1 MHPSAFDGR
10 RLVKLKGKK
19 IRQINFGTL
28 RLAVVSKKCICEVTM
43 ALDHDPRLEEGL
55 PAPASNGLRQQ
66 ATPPSLAQMP
76 TAVASRALNPTSAA
90 DLIAQVQSGLVAAGI
105 GRDDAEAQRK
115 VFERRATEQPTERM
129 IGRVTFCNG
138 ARATISTM
146 ADNLSEASSD
156 FWSVGRLISITVG
169 KVRVVALVY
178 QMSTDSSIWKSNEA
192 NAVSVQVELMGEIS
206 EDAHGHTRFHRG
218 VSRYPQVGAIAHK
231 IRARDLEVMH
241 DLGDR
246 KSVEVGRLSQNA
258 DIAATISV
266 NDLLTR
272 HFAVVGTTGVGKSC
286 SLTLLVRQCLSVKPD
301 LRVVILDPHNEF
313 AGAFGALAHV
323 FDSTTLELPFW
334 LFRFEELEDVVFR
347 GKTIP
352 EEAEILREVLA
363 QAKTNFQNEKNGA
376 TAAGLV
382 RKALDV
388 GGLNA
393 DSPMPYRMSELFKL
407 IDENI
412 GLLSPRHERHHLK
425 SLRVR
430 LDALVNDPRYGFMFT
445 RGGAEDNFA
454 PLLARLF
461 RLPAEGKSV
470 SIMNLAG
477 LPSDVTNAV
486 VSVLARLCFDV
497 AYASEG
503 QWHVLLVC
511 EEAHR
516 YVPQD
521 PNAGF
526 IPTRRAIARIAKEGR
541 KYGCSIAV
549 VSQRPGELD
558 PTILSQ
564 CSTVFAMRLA
574 NDRDQEIIRSAIAD
588 SSGSTISFLSAL
600 DNAEAI
606 VFGEAVATTMR
617 FKFTYQE
624 PAKLP
629 RAAGTD
635 ITDPLANAR
644 KTGEADPRLIATRL
658 RGMRELEKPPQPTM
672 LAEASSQ
679 QKLAAATS
687 ITAGGG
693 APGLRPPTS
702 TAGTPLVRPTNGF
715 RT

>member
-1 MHPSAFDGR
+1 
-10 RLVKLKGKK
+10 
-19 IRQINFGTL
+19 
-28 RLAVVSKKCICEVTM
+28 M
-43 ALDHDPRLEEGL
+43 ALDHDPRLAEGS
-55 PAPASNGLRQQ
+55 PAPASNGHRQQ

-76 TAVASRALNPTSAA
+76 TAVASRSLNPTSAA

-178 QMSTDSSIWKSNEA
+178 QMSTDSSVWKSNEA

-461 RLPAEGKSV
+461 RLPAEGKPV

-503 QWHVLLVC
+503 QLHVLLVC

-679 QKLAAATS
+679 QKLAAAAGV
-687 ITAGGG
+687 TAGVG

>member
-1 MHPSAFDGR
+1 
-10 RLVKLKGKK
+10 
-19 IRQINFGTL
+19 
-28 RLAVVSKKCICEVTM
+28 M
-43 ALDHDPRLEEGL
+43 ALDHDPRSLSGQALRSGDPLTRTNPADQQPVL
-55 PAPASNGLRQQ
+55 PPLSR
-66 ATPPSLAQMP
+66 P
-76 TAVASRALNPTSAA
+76 TADLLGSLTPTRAA
-90 DLIAQVQSGLVAAGI
+90 DLIAEVQTGLAAA
-105 GRDDAEAQRK
+105 RLSTDDEAKRK
-115 VFERRATEQPTERM
+115 AFERRASEQPTERM

-138 ARATISTM
+138 ARATISTV
-146 ADNLSEASSD
+146 ADNLSQASAD
-156 FWSVGRLISITVG
+156 FWAVGRLISITVG
-169 KVRVVALVY
+169 KIRVVALVY
-178 QMSTDSSIWKSNEA
+178 EMRTDSSVWNHNES
-192 NAVSVQVELMGEIS
+192 NAVSVQVELMGEIY
-206 EDAHGHTRFHRG
+206 EDAHGNSRFHRG
-218 VSRYPQVGAIAHK
+218 VSRYPQVGSVAHK
-231 IRARDLEVMH
+231 IRARDLEIMH

-246 KSVEVGRLSQNA
+246 KSVEIGRLSQNA
-258 DIAATISV
+258 DIPATVSV

-286 SLTLLVRQCLSVKPD
+286 SLSLIVRQCLSVKPE
-301 LRVVILDPHNEF
+301 LRVVMLDPHNEF
-313 AGAFGALAHV
+313 GGAFGTQAQVLDA
-323 FDSTTLELPFW
+323 STLELPYW
-334 LFRFEELEDVVFR
+334 LFRFEELEDVIFR
-347 GKTIP
+347 GRTIP

-382 RKALDV
+382 RKALDI

-393 DSPMPYRMSELFKL
+393 DSPMPYRISELFKL
-407 IDENI
+407 IDDHI
-412 GLLSPRHERHHLK
+412 GQLTPRHERHHLK

-445 RGGAEDNFA
+445 KGGAEDNFST
-454 PLLARLF
+454 LIARLF
-461 RLPAEGKSV
+461 RLPADGKPI
-470 SIMNLAG
+470 SIINLSG

-503 QWHVLLVC
+503 QLHILLVC

-521 PNAGF
+521 VTAGF
-526 IPTRRAIARIAKEGR
+526 VPTRRAIARIAKEGR
-541 KYGCSIAV
+541 KYGCSIGV

-624 PAKLP
+624 PTRLP
-629 RAAGTD
+629 RAAGSD
-635 ITDPLANAR
+635 ITDPNAVSR
-644 KTGEADPRLIATRL
+644 KTGEADAKLIATRL
-658 RGMRELEKPPQPTM
+658 RGMRDLEKAPMPTM
-672 LAEASSQ
+672 LAEASSA
-679 QKLAAATS
+679 QKLAAAAAIS
-687 ITAGGG
+687 AGPLATPAARPAAS
-693 APGLRPPTS
+693 APAAAAAMRPPPS
-702 TAGTPLVRPTNGF
+702 FGTGAKPG
-715 RT
+715 

>member
-1 MHPSAFDGR
+1 MT
-10 RLVKLKGKK
+10 
-19 IRQINFGTL
+19 GT
-28 RLAVVSKKCICEVTM
+28 KEVIM
-43 ALDHDPRLEEGL
+43 ALDHDSRLSGGPAGSAPEGPR
-55 PAPASNGLRQQ
+55 PQSV
-66 ATPPSLAQMP
+66 PPSLAQMP
-76 TAVASRALNPTSAA
+76 TAVASRSLNPTSAA
-90 DLIAQVQSGLVAAGI
+90 DLIAQVQNGLVAAGI

-115 VFERRATEQPTERM
+115 AFERRATEQPTERM

-138 ARATISTM
+138 ARATVSTM
-146 ADNLSEASSD
+146 ADNLSETSSD

-178 QMSTDSSIWKSNEA
+178 EMSTDSSIWKSNEA

-206 EDAHGHTRFHRG
+206 EDANGHTRFHRG
-218 VSRYPQVGAIAHK
+218 VSRYPQVGAVAHK

-258 DIAATISV
+258 DIPATVSV

-286 SLTLLVRQCLSVKPD
+286 SLTLLVRQCLSVKPN

-313 AGAFGALAHV
+313 AGAFGSLAQV

-334 LFRFEELEDVVFR
+334 LFRFEELEDVIFR

-461 RLPAEGKSV
+461 RLPADGKPV

-503 QWHVLLVC
+503 QLHVLLVC

-635 ITDPLANAR
+635 ITDPVANAR
-644 KTGEADPRLIATRL
+644 QTGEADPRLIATRL

-679 QKLAAATS
+679 QKLAAAAGIAATS
-687 ITAGGG
+687 
-693 APGLRPPTS
+693 GLRPHTS
-702 TAGTPLVRPTNGF
+702 TAGTPLPRPTNGL

>member
-1 MHPSAFDGR
+1 
-10 RLVKLKGKK
+10 
-19 IRQINFGTL
+19 
-28 RLAVVSKKCICEVTM
+28 M
-43 ALDHDPRLEEGL
+43 ALDHDPRLSAGS
-55 PAPASNGLRQQ
+55 PNPASAGPRPQ
-66 ATPPSLAQMP
+66 TPPPSLAQMP
-76 TAVASRALNPTSAA
+76 TSVTSRSLNPTSAA
-90 DLIAQVQSGLVAAGI
+90 DLIAQVQSGLVAAGL
-105 GRDDAEAQRK
+105 GSDDAEAQRK

-178 QMSTDSSIWKSNEA
+178 QMSTDSSVWDSNAA

-206 EDAHGHTRFHRG
+206 EDAHGRTRFQRG
-218 VSRYPQVGAIAHK
+218 VSRYPQVGAVAHK

-258 DIAATISV
+258 DIPATISV

-301 LRVVILDPHNEF
+301 LRVILLDPHNEF
-313 AGAFGALAHV
+313 AGAFGPLAQV
-323 FDSTTLELPFW
+323 LDSATLELPFW
-334 LFRFEELEDVVFR
+334 LFRFEELEDVIFR

-363 QAKTNFQNEKNGA
+363 QAKTNFQNEKSGA

-461 RLPAEGKSV
+461 RLPAEGKPV
-470 SIMNLAG
+470 SIMNLSG

-503 QWHVLLVC
+503 QLHVLLVC

-658 RGMRELEKPPQPTM
+658 RGMRDLEKPLQPTM
-672 LAEASSQ
+672 LSEASPQ
-679 QKLAAATS
+679 QKLAASAG
-687 ITAGGG
+687 IAGGP
-693 APGLRPPTS
+693 AVGLRQPTS
-702 TAGTPLVRPTNGF
+702 TAGTPMLRPTNGF

>member
-1 MHPSAFDGR
+1 
-10 RLVKLKGKK
+10 
-19 IRQINFGTL
+19 
-28 RLAVVSKKCICEVTM
+28 M
-43 ALDHDPRLEEGL
+43 ALDHDPRLTAGS
-55 PAPASNGLRQQ
+55 PPASAGPRPQ
-66 ATPPSLAQMP
+66 ASPPPLAHMP
-76 TAVASRALNPTSAA
+76 TAVASRSLNPTSAA
-90 DLIAQVQSGLVAAGI
+90 DLIAQVQSGLVAAGV

-115 VFERRATEQPTERM
+115 AFERRAMEQPTERM

-138 ARATISTM
+138 ARATVSTM

-178 QMSTDSSIWKSNEA
+178 EMSTDSSVWKSNEA
-192 NAVSVQVELMGEIS
+192 NSVSVQVELMGEIS

-218 VSRYPQVGAIAHK
+218 VSRYPQVGAVAHK

-258 DIAATISV
+258 DIPATISV

-334 LFRFEELEDVVFR
+334 LFKFEELEDVIFR

-363 QAKTNFQNEKNGA
+363 QAKTNFQNEKTGA

-461 RLPAEGKSV
+461 RLPAEGKPV

-503 QWHVLLVC
+503 QLHVLLVC

-679 QKLAAATS
+679 QKLAASAG
-687 ITAGGG
+687 IGGG
-693 APGLRPPTS
+693 PALGLRQPTS
-702 TAGTPLVRPTNGF
+702 TAGTPLPRPTNGL
-715 RT
+715 RS

>member
-1 MHPSAFDGR
+1 
-10 RLVKLKGKK
+10 
-19 IRQINFGTL
+19 
-28 RLAVVSKKCICEVTM
+28 
-43 ALDHDPRLEEGL
+43 
-55 PAPASNGLRQQ
+55 
-66 ATPPSLAQMP
+66 MP
-76 TAVASRALNPTSAA
+76 TAVTSRSLKPTSAA
-90 DLIAQVQSGLVAAGI
+90 ELIAQVQSGLVAAGV
-105 GRDDAEAQRK
+105 GRDETEAQRK
-115 VFERRATEQPTERM
+115 MFERRAMEQPTERM

-146 ADNLSEASSD
+146 ADNLSEASTD
-156 FWSVGRLISITVG
+156 FWSVGRVISITVG

-178 QMSTDSSIWKSNEA
+178 EMSTDRSVWDLDAA
-192 NAVSVQVELMGEIS
+192 NAVSVRVELMGEIS
-206 EDAHGHTRFHRG
+206 EDSHGRTRFQRG

-258 DIAATISV
+258 DIPATISV
-266 NDLLTR
+266 NDILTR

-286 SLTLLVRQCLSVKPD
+286 ALTLLVRQCLSVKPE
-301 LRVVILDPHNEF
+301 LRVVLLDPHNEF
-313 AGAFGALAHV
+313 AGAFGPLAHV
-323 FDSTTLELPFW
+323 FDSSTLELPFW
-334 LFRFEELEDVVFR
+334 LFRFEELEDVIFR
-347 GKTIP
+347 GKTIS

-363 QAKTNFQNEKNGA
+363 QAKTNFQNEKTGA

-412 GLLSPRHERHHLK
+412 GLLSPRHERHFLK

-454 PLLARLF
+454 PILAQLF
-461 RLPAEGKSV
+461 RLPAEGKPV
-470 SIMNLAG
+470 SIMNLSG

-503 QWHVLLVC
+503 QLHVLLVC

-635 ITDPLANAR
+635 ITDPQANAR
-644 KTGEADPRLIATRL
+644 KTGEADPLMIAKRL
-658 RGMRELEKPPQPTM
+658 RGLRDLEKPPQPTM
-672 LAEASSQ
+672 LVEASSQ
-679 QKLAAATS
+679 QKLAAA
-687 ITAGGG
+687 AGI
-693 APGLRPPTS
+693 AAGLRQPTS
-702 TAGTPLVRPTNGF
+702 TAGSPLSRPNSGL

>member
-1 MHPSAFDGR
+1 
-10 RLVKLKGKK
+10 
-19 IRQINFGTL
+19 
-28 RLAVVSKKCICEVTM
+28 M
-43 ALDHDPRLEEGL
+43 ALDHDPRLSSGPTG
-55 PAPASNGLRQQ
+55 PAPEGQRPPSA
-66 ATPPSLAQMP
+66 PPSLAQMS
-76 TAVASRALNPTSAA
+76 TTVASRSLNPTTAA
-90 DLIAQVQSGLVAAGI
+90 DLIAQVQNGLVAAGV

-115 VFERRATEQPTERM
+115 AFERRATEQPTERM

-169 KVRVVALVY
+169 RVRVVALVY
-178 QMSTDSSIWKSNEA
+178 EMSTDNSVWKSNES

-206 EDAHGHTRFHRG
+206 EDAHGQTRFHRG
-218 VSRYPQVGAIAHK
+218 VSRYPQVGAVAHK

-258 DIAATISV
+258 DIPATISV

-301 LRVVILDPHNEF
+301 LRVIILDPHNEF
-313 AGAFGALAHV
+313 AGAFGNLAHV

-334 LFRFEELEDVVFR
+334 LFRFEELEDVIFR

-461 RLPAEGKSV
+461 RLPAEGKPV

-503 QWHVLLVC
+503 QLHVLLVC

-635 ITDPLANAR
+635 ITDPVANAR
-644 KTGEADPRLIATRL
+644 KTGEADPRLLATRL

-679 QKLAAATS
+679 QKLAAA
-687 ITAGGG
+687 AGISAGLG
-693 APGLRPPTS
+693 TPGLRPLTS
-702 TAGTPLVRPTNGF
+702 TAGTPLQRPTNGL

>member
-1 MHPSAFDGR
+1 
-10 RLVKLKGKK
+10 
-19 IRQINFGTL
+19 
-28 RLAVVSKKCICEVTM
+28 M
-43 ALDHDPRLEEGL
+43 ALDHDPGL
-55 PAPASNGLRQQ
+55 SVGSPKPVSASPRAQ
-66 ATPPSLAQMP
+66 ATSPSLAQMP
-76 TAVASRALNPTSAA
+76 TAVSSLPLNPTHAA
-90 DLIAQVQSGLVAAGI
+90 ELFAQVQGGVVARDVESDLVGAK
-105 GRDDAEAQRK
+105 RK
-115 VFERRATEQPTERM
+115 LFERREMEQPSERM

-146 ADNLSEASSD
+146 ADNLSESSED

-178 QMSTDSSIWKSNEA
+178 EICTDRPIWDMNSA
-192 NAVSVQVELMGEIS
+192 NAVSIQVELKGELS
-206 EDAHGHTRFHRG
+206 QDSYGHTCFRRG
-218 VSRYPQVGAIAHK
+218 VSRYPQVGAVAHK
-231 IRARDLEVMH
+231 IRASDLEVMH

-246 KSVEVGRLSQNA
+246 KSVEIGRLSQNA
-258 DIAATISV
+258 DIAASISV
-266 NDLLTR
+266 PDLLTR
-272 HFAVVGTTGVGKSC
+272 HFAVVGTTGVGKSV
-286 SLTLLVRQCLSVKPD
+286 SLTLLLRQCLRVTPE
-301 LRVVILDPHNEF
+301 LRVILLDPHNEF
-313 AGAFGALAHV
+313 AEALGPIAEV

-334 LFRFEELEDVVFR
+334 LFRFEELEDVIFR
-347 GKTIP
+347 GKAIP

-363 QAKTNFQNEKNGA
+363 QAKTSFQNEKTGA

-407 IDENI
+407 IDENL
-412 GLLSPRHERHHLK
+412 GLLSPRHDRHHLK

-445 RGGAEDNFA
+445 KGGAEDNFA

-461 RLPAEGKSV
+461 RLPAEGKPV
-470 SIMNLAG
+470 SIMNLSG

-503 QWHVLLVC
+503 QLHVLLVC

-526 IPTRRAIARIAKEGR
+526 GPTRRAIARIAKEGR

-549 VSQRPGELD
+549 VTQRPSELD

-564 CSTVFAMRLA
+564 CSTIFAMRLA
-574 NDRDQEIIRSAIAD
+574 NERDQDIIRSAIAD

-600 DNAEAI
+600 DNAEAL
-606 VFGEAVATTMR
+606 VSGEAVATTMR
-617 FKFTYQE
+617 FKFTHQE
-624 PAKLP
+624 PEKQP
-629 RAAGTD
+629 RAAGTVIAD
-635 ITDPLANAR
+635 LRAKAP
-644 KTGEADPRLIATRL
+644 KSGEADPRMIATRL
-658 RGMRELEKPPQPTM
+658 RGLRDLEKPLQSTV
-672 LAEASSQ
+672 LVEASSQ
-679 QKLAAATS
+679 QKLAAAAGAAAGLRQPTT
-687 ITAGGG
+687 TAGSPLPRP
-693 APGLRPPTS
+693 ATVLRT
-702 TAGTPLVRPTNGF
+702 
-715 RT
+715 

>member
-1 MHPSAFDGR
+1 
-10 RLVKLKGKK
+10 
-19 IRQINFGTL
+19 
-28 RLAVVSKKCICEVTM
+28 M
-43 ALDHDPRLEEGL
+43 ALDHDPRLAEGS

-76 TAVASRALNPTSAA
+76 TPVASRSLNPTSAA

-178 QMSTDSSIWKSNEA
+178 QMSTDSSVWKSNEA

-461 RLPAEGKSV
+461 RLPAEGKPV

-503 QWHVLLVC
+503 QLHVLLVC

-679 QKLAAATS
+679 QKLAAAAGV
-687 ITAGGG
+687 TAGVG

>member
-1 MHPSAFDGR
+1 
-10 RLVKLKGKK
+10 
-19 IRQINFGTL
+19 
-28 RLAVVSKKCICEVTM
+28 M
-43 ALDHDPRLEEGL
+43 ALDHDPRLSAGS
-55 PAPASNGLRQQ
+55 PNSDPNGPRPQSVPASLD
-66 ATPPSLAQMP
+66 QMP
-76 TAVASRALNPTSAA
+76 TSLNARSLNPTSAA
-90 DLIAQVQSGLVAAGI
+90 ELIAQVQSGLVAAGV
-105 GRDDAEAQRK
+105 GCDDTEAQRK
-115 VFERRATEQPTERM
+115 VFERRAMEQPTERM

-138 ARATISTM
+138 ARATISTK

-156 FWSVGRLISITVG
+156 FWSVGRLITITVG

-178 QMSTDSSIWKSNEA
+178 EMRTDSSVWDMEA
-192 NAVSVQVELMGEIS
+192 QNAVSVQVELMGEIA
-206 EDAHGHTRFHRG
+206 EDAHGRTRFQRG
-218 VSRYPQVGAIAHK
+218 VSRYPQVGAVAHK

-258 DIAATISV
+258 QIPATISV

-286 SLTLLVRQCLSVKPD
+286 SLTLLVRQCLSVRPD
-301 LRVVILDPHNEF
+301 LRVLLLDPHNEF
-313 AGAFGALAHV
+313 AGAFGPLAQV
-323 FDSTTLELPFW
+323 LDATTLELPFW
-334 LFRFEELEDVVFR
+334 LFRFEELEDVIFR
-347 GKTIP
+347 GKTVP

-363 QAKTNFQNEKNGA
+363 QAKTNFQNEKTGA

-393 DSPMPYRMSELFKL
+393 DSPMPYRISELFKL

-412 GLLSPRHERHHLK
+412 GQLSPRHERHHLK

-461 RLPAEGKSV
+461 RLPAEGQPV
-470 SIMNLAG
+470 SIINLSG

-503 QWHVLLVC
+503 QLHVLLIC

-574 NDRDQEIIRSAIAD
+574 NDRDQEIIRSAITD

-624 PAKLP
+624 PSKLP
-629 RAAGTD
+629 RAEGTD
-635 ITDPLANAR
+635 ITDPNSNAR

-658 RGMRELEKPPQPTM
+658 RGMRELEKPLQPTM

-679 QKLAAATS
+679 QKLAAA
-687 ITAGGG
+687 AGSS
-693 APGLRPPTS
+693 AGLRQPTS
-702 TAGTPLVRPTNGF
+702 TAGSPLPRPTNGF
-715 RT
+715 ST

>member
-1 MHPSAFDGR
+1 
-10 RLVKLKGKK
+10 
-19 IRQINFGTL
+19 
-28 RLAVVSKKCICEVTM
+28 M
-43 ALDHDPRLEEGL
+43 ALDHDPRLAAGS
-55 PAPASNGLRQQ
+55 PAPAPAGPRPK
-66 ATPPSLAQMP
+66 AIPPSLDQMS
-76 TAVASRALNPTSAA
+76 TSVSSRSLNPTSAA
-90 DLIAQVQSGLVAAGI
+90 ELIAQVQSGLVAAGV

-115 VFERRATEQPTERM
+115 VFERRAMEQPTERM

-169 KVRVVALVY
+169 KVRVVALVFE
-178 QMSTDSSIWKSNEA
+178 MSTDSSIWDMNSA

-206 EDAHGHTRFHRG
+206 EDVHGRTRFQRG
-218 VSRYPQVGAIAHK
+218 VSRYPQVGAVAHK

-258 DIAATISV
+258 DIPATISV

-286 SLTLLVRQCLSVKPD
+286 SLTLLVRQCLSVKPE
-301 LRVVILDPHNEF
+301 LRVVLLDPHNEF
-313 AGAFGALAHV
+313 AGAFGPLAEV
-323 FDSTTLELPFW
+323 FDASTLELPFW
-334 LFRFEELEDVVFR
+334 LFRFEELEDVIFR

-363 QAKTNFQNEKNGA
+363 QAKTNFQNEKTGA

-454 PLLARLF
+454 PILARLF
-461 RLPAEGKSV
+461 RLPSEGRPV
-470 SIMNLAG
+470 SIMNLSG

-503 QWHVLLVC
+503 QLHVLLVC

-644 KTGEADPRLIATRL
+644 KTGEADPRMIATRL
-658 RGMRELEKPPQPTM
+658 RGLRDLEKPPQLTM

-679 QKLAAATS
+679 QKLAAA
-687 ITAGGG
+687 AGVS
-693 APGLRPPTS
+693 AGLRQPTS
-702 TAGTPLVRPTNGF
+702 TAGTPLPRPTTGL

>member
-1 MHPSAFDGR
+1 
-10 RLVKLKGKK
+10 
-19 IRQINFGTL
+19 
-28 RLAVVSKKCICEVTM
+28 M
-43 ALDHDPRLEEGL
+43 ALDYDPRHSTGEPS
-55 PAPASNGLRQQ
+55 PAPAGSRPE

-76 TAVASRALNPTSAA
+76 TTVSSRSLNPTSAA
-90 DLIAQVQSGLVAAGI
+90 ELIAQVHNGLVAAGI
-105 GRDDAEAQRK
+105 GRDDTEAQRK

-138 ARATISTM
+138 ARATISTK
-146 ADNLSEASSD
+146 ADNLSEASAD
-156 FWSVGRLISITVG
+156 FWAVGRLISITVS

-178 QMSTDSSIWKSNEA
+178 EMRTDSSVWDM
-192 NAVSVQVELMGEIS
+192 NAQNSVSVQVELMGEIA
-206 EDAHGHTRFHRG
+206 EDSHGRTRFQRG
-218 VSRYPQVGAIAHK
+218 VSRYPQVGAVAHK
-231 IRARDLEVMH
+231 IRARDLEIMH

-258 DIAATISV
+258 EIPATISV

-286 SLTLLVRQCLSVKPD
+286 SLTLLVRQCLSVKPE
-301 LRVVILDPHNEF
+301 LRVLLLDPHNEF
-313 AGAFGALAHV
+313 SGAFGSLAQV
-323 FDSTTLELPFW
+323 LDSTTLELPFW
-334 LFRFEELEDVVFR
+334 LFRFEELEDVIFR

-363 QAKTNFQNEKNGA
+363 QAKTNFQNEKTGA

-393 DSPMPYRMSELFKL
+393 DSPMPYRVSELFKL

-412 GLLSPRHERHHLK
+412 GLLSPRHERQHLK

-445 RGGAEDNFA
+445 KGGAEDNFA
-454 PLLARLF
+454 PILARLF
-461 RLPAEGKSV
+461 RLPAEGQPV
-470 SIMNLAG
+470 SIINLSG

-497 AYASEG
+497 AHASEG
-503 QWHVLLVC
+503 QLHVLLVC

-521 PNAGF
+521 PNSGF

-574 NDRDQEIIRSAIAD
+574 NDRDQEIIRSAISD

-617 FKFTYQE
+617 FKFTHQE

-635 ITDPLANAR
+635 ITDPTSNAR

-658 RGMRELEKPPQPTM
+658 RGMRELEKPLQPTM

-679 QKLAAATS
+679 QKLAAA
-687 ITAGGG
+687 AG
-693 APGLRPPTS
+693 AAAGLRQPTS
-702 TAGTPLVRPTNGF
+702 TAGSPLSRPSNGF
-715 RT
+715 SI

>member
-1 MHPSAFDGR
+1 
-10 RLVKLKGKK
+10 
-19 IRQINFGTL
+19 
-28 RLAVVSKKCICEVTM
+28 
-43 ALDHDPRLEEGL
+43 
-55 PAPASNGLRQQ
+55 
-66 ATPPSLAQMP
+66 MP
-76 TAVASRALNPTSAA
+76 TSVTARSLNPTSAA
-90 DLIAQVQSGLVAAGI
+90 DLIAQVQSGLVAAGL
-105 GRDDAEAQRK
+105 GGDDAEAQRK
-115 VFERRATEQPTERM
+115 VFERRAMEQPTERM

-178 QMSTDSSIWKSNEA
+178 EMSTDSSVWDTNAA
-192 NAVSVQVELMGEIS
+192 NAVSVHVELMGEIS
-206 EDAHGHTRFHRG
+206 EDAHGRTRFQRG
-218 VSRYPQVGAIAHK
+218 VSRYPQVGAVAHK

-258 DIAATISV
+258 DIPATISV

-301 LRVVILDPHNEF
+301 LRVILLDPHNEF
-313 AGAFGALAHV
+313 AGAIGPLAQV
-323 FDSTTLELPFW
+323 LDSATLELPFW
-334 LFRFEELEDVVFR
+334 LFKFEELEDVIFR

-363 QAKTNFQNEKNGA
+363 QAKTNFQNEKTGA

-382 RKALDV
+382 RKALDI

-461 RLPAEGKSV
+461 RLPAEGKPV
-470 SIMNLAG
+470 SIMNLSG

-503 QWHVLLVC
+503 QLHVLLVC

-549 VSQRPGELD
+549 
-558 PTILSQ
+558 
-564 CSTVFAMRLA
+564 
-574 NDRDQEIIRSAIAD
+574 
-588 SSGSTISFLSAL
+588 
-600 DNAEAI
+600 
-606 VFGEAVATTMR
+606 
-617 FKFTYQE
+617 
-624 PAKLP
+624 
-629 RAAGTD
+629 
-635 ITDPLANAR
+635 
-644 KTGEADPRLIATRL
+644 
-658 RGMRELEKPPQPTM
+658 
-672 LAEASSQ
+672 
-679 QKLAAATS
+679 
-687 ITAGGG
+687 
-693 APGLRPPTS
+693 
-702 TAGTPLVRPTNGF
+702 
-715 RT
+715 

>member
-1 MHPSAFDGR
+1 
-10 RLVKLKGKK
+10 
-19 IRQINFGTL
+19 
-28 RLAVVSKKCICEVTM
+28 M
-43 ALDHDPRLEEGL
+43 ALDHDPRLAEGS
-55 PAPASNGLRQQ
+55 PAPASNGHRQQ

-76 TAVASRALNPTSAA
+76 TAVASRSLNPTSAA

-178 QMSTDSSIWKSNEA
+178 QMSTDSSVWKSNEA

-461 RLPAEGKSV
+461 RLPAEGKPV

-503 QWHVLLVC
+503 QLHVLLVC

-644 KTGEADPRLIATRL
+644 KTGAADPRLIATRL

-679 QKLAAATS
+679 QKLAAAAGV
-687 ITAGGG
+687 TAGVG